1 MYIIT
6 VFIKFMNN
14 KYIPT
19 YVHGKNIKYDVPMD
33 ILIISSIKL
42 QIKYLLLLSF
52 HLLKNY
58 KI

>member
-1 MYIIT
+1 MYLIT
-6 VFIKFMNN
+6 VFIKFFNH

-19 YVHGKNIKYDVPMD
+19 YVYGKNTKYDVPMD

-52 HLLKNY
+52 YLLINY